1 MLKSRN
7 FNDFTNFTNF
17 RYTVDF
23 SPSMVREYM
32 LQQLSSTEDDT
43 LLMNVIIEQMT
54 CDSDPEMG
62 GAVQLMYII
71 KDLLDPENMLGAVN
85 NKQEKTD
92 FLNYFYKHCMHVLI
106 GKFSR
111 WTKIDQIGIR
121 IDKFD

>member
-1 MLKSRN
+1 
-7 FNDFTNFTNF
+7 
-17 RYTVDF
+17 
-23 SPSMVREYM
+23 MVREYM
-32 LQQLSSTEDDT
+32 LQQLTNTEDDT
-43 LLMNVIIEQMT
+43 LLMNVVIEQMT

-106 GKFSR
+106 GVYIHPCFP
-111 WTKIDQIGIR
+111 GIHWP
-121 IDKFD
+121 ILQLINQSCGQQ

>member
-1 MLKSRN
+1 MEITLAAENKTTKSAST
-7 FNDFTNFTNF
+7 DIL

-32 LQQLSSTEDDT
+32 LQQLSNIEDDT

-85 NKQEKTD
+85 KQEKTD
-92 FLNYFYKHCMHVLI
+92 FLNYFYKHCMHILI
-106 GKFSR
+106 GK
-111 WTKIDQIGIR
+111 WPA
-121 IDKFD
+121 